1 MSRIA
6 FVNGQFVPHAHAQ
19 IHIEDRGYQFADGV
33 YEVWAVRD
41 GTILDEADH
50 FARLCRSLT
59 ELQIGVP
66 VTAKSLGLR
75 LRQMMRRN
83 RMSNGLI
90 YMQVTRG
97 VAPRVHVFPSGNIS
111 PSVILTAKHINWRAA
126 DKRAEKGV
134 TVVSRPDERWAR
146 RDIKSTAILPN
157 ILARQSA
164 KEAGSYEAWLIGP
177 DGYVTEGAAS
187 TAWIITDKGEI
198 WTRAFSHQT
207 LPGITRHAIFQT
219 AHEMG
224 LKLVERAFTLKE
236 ATAASEAFLSGAGSG
251 VMPIIRIDEAPV
263 GDGTPGKMALLIR
276 HNYVQLAKKRAD
288 NDQATFTFPD

>member
-1 MSRIA
+1 MSHIA

-19 IHIEDRGYQFADGV
+19 VHIEDRGYQFADGV

-41 GTILDEADH
+41 GIILDEADH
-50 FARLCRSLT
+50 FVRLCRSLT
-59 ELQIGVP
+59 ELQIRVP
-66 VTAKSLGLR
+66 VTAKSLGFR

-97 VAPRVHVFPSGNIS
+97 VAPRVHVFPSGHIS
-111 PSVILTAKHINWRAA
+111 PAVILTAKHVNWREA

-134 TVVSRPDERWAR
+134 AVVSRPDERWAR

-164 KEAGSYEAWLIGP
+164 KEAGAYEAWLIGP

-187 TAWIITDKGEI
+187 TAWIITKAGEI
-198 WTRAFSHQT
+198 WTRGLSHLT

-219 AHEMG
+219 AQEMS
-224 LKLVERAFTLKE
+224 LKLVEHAFTLEE
-236 ATAASEAFLSGAGSG
+236 AKAASEAFMTGAGSG
-251 VMPIIRIDEAPV
+251 VMPIVSIDGTPV
-263 GDGTPGKMALLIR
+263 GDGTAGTMSLLIR
-276 HNYVQLAKKRAD
+276 HNYIDLAKKRAD
-288 NDQATFTFPD
+288 DDKATFTFPN